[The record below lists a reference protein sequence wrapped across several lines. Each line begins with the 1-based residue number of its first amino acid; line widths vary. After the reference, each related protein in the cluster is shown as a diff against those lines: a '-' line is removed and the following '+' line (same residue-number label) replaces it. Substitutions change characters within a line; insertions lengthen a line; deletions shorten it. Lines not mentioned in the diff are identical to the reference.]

1 MNKAITD
8 CLQKLIKEEMEQNKE
23 LNINP
28 IPLPGRKNG
37 LSPENAYVV
46 ETYDEEINLINWL
59 AGHADTG
66 FFGKKIPSRYHWEQD
81 PVFIKKDD
89 KIIERVIVTFF
100 NEKGYL
106 LRRANYYFDIT
117 SYYIYVYYL
126 GIDKPVTKDKNKN

>member
-46 ETYDEEINLINWL
+46 ETYHEEINLINWL

-66 FFGKKIPSRYHWEQD
+66 FLGRKIPSRYHREHD
-81 PVFIKKDD
+81 TAFIEKDD

-117 SYYIYVYYL
+117 SYYYYLYYL
-126 GIDKPVTKDKNKN
+126 GVDKPVTKQKPT